1 MLPLKHIIDVGFE
14 PRSMAEGQRRIL
26 VLEDDRETAE
36 QLVDSLSSARVQ
48 PQLRAFRQIL
58 TYLSDIK
65 SFVI

>member
-1 MLPLKHIIDVGFE
+1 
-14 PRSMAEGQRRIL
+14 MAEGQRRIL